1 MNKDSKISHT
11 TPPSYIKSKKLS
23 KKGGIMTKHTVIISF
38 VFFIVS
44 NTIFSIEKKG
54 EIEEKVDIISEL
66 YESLFRSESLL
77 SLTSESLESNLNQ
90 ANNQSFRNHKKIMK
104 RFNSKVMTLVE
115 NLFACEFSEERD
127 QLINIILETQGFI
140 VANQEYNKL
149 DTRVFSSESEMIL
162 KINEIILNKYQEKIN
177 QIKKTITQIT
187 FETKSLQVTKFL

>member
-1 MNKDSKISHT
+1 LNKDSKISHT

-90 ANNQSFRNHKKIMK
+90 ANNQSFRNHK
-104 RFNSKVMTLVE
+104 
-115 NLFACEFSEERD
+115 
-127 QLINIILETQGFI
+127 
-140 VANQEYNKL
+140 
-149 DTRVFSSESEMIL
+149 
-162 KINEIILNKYQEKIN
+162 
-177 QIKKTITQIT
+177 
-187 FETKSLQVTKFL
+187 